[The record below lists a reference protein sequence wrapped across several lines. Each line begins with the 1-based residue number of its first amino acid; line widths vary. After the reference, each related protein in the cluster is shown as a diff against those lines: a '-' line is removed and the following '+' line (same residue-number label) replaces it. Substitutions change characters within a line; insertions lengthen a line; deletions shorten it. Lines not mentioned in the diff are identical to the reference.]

1 MAVRLYSP
9 FLKTKAK
16 LVLNCELVKEVSVKK
31 RKHRKNRNKQLIPV
45 KQIQRRNQQFS
56 YVNLDAVIPSGEVYT
71 EATKGDDVTFRYT
84 VNPEYSLN
92 GNPTFTGVTVSADD
106 RKKGYFKM
114 VIGDSDITVTFP
126 VVKNGKIE
134 VVSNPDV
141 ESCKIAINSLK
152 KKVNTVLLTPNSQSL
167 RKGRKVN

>member
-1 MAVRLYSP
+1 M
-9 FLKTKAK
+9 
-16 LVLNCELVKEVSVKK
+16 
-31 RKHRKNRNKQLIPV
+31 
-45 KQIQRRNQQFS
+45 
-56 YVNLDAVIPSGEVYT
+56 IPSGEVYT

-84 VNPEYSLN
+84 VNTEYSLN

-114 VIGDSDITVTFP
+114 VIGDSDIMVTFP